1 MNRFLI
7 RELIVWKNSSNRKPL
22 IIQGARQVGK
32 TWLMKEFGKQ
42 EFQQV
47 VYLNFESSSRLKNLF
62 TIDFNIERIITIIE
76 IETNQKIT
84 PENTLLIFDEIQE
97 VEQGLTA
104 LKYFYEQAPQYYI
117 VSAGSLLGISLQKE
131 HSFPVGKVDFMRLYP
146 MSFKEF
152 LDNNNEVL
160 LFEQLKG
167 KNWEVLSIFHEKLVT
182 ALRLYY
188 FIGGMPE
195 VVASYLENKD
205 LEIVRALQNKL
216 IIGYENDFAKYA
228 PNAIVPKI
236 KLVWNSLISQLAKE
250 NRKFIYGQIKKGA
263 RAKEFEMAINWL
275 VDAGLVLKV
284 NRIEKPTL
292 PLNAYAD
299 YDAFKLFLLD
309 IGILNAIGNLDPKIL
324 LDKNTILEEFKGAL
338 TEQFV
343 CQELITKS
351 ELYYWTASNASA
363 EIDFLIQKQNE
374 IIPIEVKAEENLKSK
389 SLKVFVE
396 KYGNKNA
403 VRTSMSKFREEDWLK
418 NIPLYGI
425 GDYFT
430 GY

>member
-1 MNRFLI
+1 
-7 RELIVWKNSSNRKPL
+7 
-22 IIQGARQVGK
+22 
-32 TWLMKEFGKQ
+32 
-42 EFQQV
+42 
-47 VYLNFESSSRLKNLF
+47 
-62 TIDFNIERIITIIE
+62 
-76 IETNQKIT
+76 
-84 PENTLLIFDEIQE
+84 
-97 VEQGLTA
+97 
-104 LKYFYEQAPQYYI
+104 
-117 VSAGSLLGISLQKE
+117 
-131 HSFPVGKVDFMRLYP
+131 
-146 MSFKEF
+146 
-152 LDNNNEVL
+152 
-160 LFEQLKG
+160 
-167 KNWEVLSIFHEKLVT
+167 
-182 ALRLYY
+182 
-188 FIGGMPE
+188 MPE

-205 LEIVRALQNKL
+205 FEIVRALQKKL

-228 PNAIVPKI
+228 PNVIVPKI

-363 EIDFLIQKQNE
+363 EIDFLIQKHNE

-403 VRTSMSKFREEDWLK
+403 VRTSMSKYREEDWLK